1 MRRQNALFRKLGRRR
16 FGEWLSAV
24 VHDPAMLVWLDAPS
38 NRKGHPNENL
48 ARELMEL
55 FSMGVGHYTEA
66 DVKEA
71 ARALTGWSLNDEAFT
86 EVSARH
92 DSGEET
98 ILGHKGPWKGDDLVR
113 MALEHPATS
122 RRLAGRV
129 CEWFLGEKAL
139 QTADIAALADG
150 PRARHRAMWR

>member
-1 MRRQNALFRKLGRRR
+1 MRRQNALFRKLGRGP
-16 FGEWLSAV
+16 FGELLSAV
-24 VHDPAMLVWLDAPS
+24 VHDPPMLVWLDAPS

-71 ARALTGWSLNDEAFT
+71 ARALTGWSLNHETFT

-92 DSGEET
+92 DSAEKT
-98 ILGHKGPWKGDDLVR
+98 ILLHKRPWKGDDLVR

-122 RRLAGRV
+122 RRPPGRI
-129 CEWFLGEKAL
+129 CERFLVK
-139 QTADIAALADG
+139 T
-150 PRARHRAMWR
+150 